1 MNDWIVVQIGY
12 VVFGN
17 GLTKEDAVT
26 MAKEYL
32 DKDHIAQAW
41 DVADF
46 KSLASAVDGE
56 LVLCRWFQY
65 IEYMSR

>member
-17 GLTKEDAVT
+17 GLTKEDAVAD
-26 MAKEYL
+26 AKEWI
-32 DKDHIAQAW
+32 DKDDPVQSW
-41 DVADF
+41 TVADF
-46 KSLASAVDGE
+46 KSLATAVDGD

-65 IEYMSR
+65 IEYMNS

>member
-1 MNDWIVVQIGY
+1 MNKWIVVQIGY

-17 GLTKEDAVT
+17 GLTKEDAVS

-32 DKDHIAQAW
+32 DKDHIAQTW

-56 LVLCRWFQY
+56 LVLCQWFEY
-65 IEYMSR
+65 IEYMRA